1 VEDQLWLILVANF
14 PLVLGFFIA
23 LQRGYIY
30 VGRTFD
36 REMKEKQQEIEFRE
50 QIRQEALADKA
61 LLESKDRERT
71 AALQELTTVV
81 KQALELNDRL
91 LQDTLREWDGRD
103 RRTRKNP

>member
-36 REMKEKQQEIEFRE
+36 REMKEKADEILFRE
-50 QIRQEALADKA
+50 ELRKEALADKA
-61 LLESKDRERT
+61 LIETRDRERT
-71 AALQELTTVV
+71 VAMQELTLVV
-81 KQALELNDRL
+81 KQALELNDKL

-103 RRTRKNP
+103 RRSK